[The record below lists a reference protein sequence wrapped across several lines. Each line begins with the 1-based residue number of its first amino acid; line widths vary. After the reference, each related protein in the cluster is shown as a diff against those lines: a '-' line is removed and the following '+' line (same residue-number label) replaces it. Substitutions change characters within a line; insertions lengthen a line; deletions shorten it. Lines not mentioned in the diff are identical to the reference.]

1 MRQAEGLVAT
11 LKRVGGETGAG
22 VRVGLLAREEEGRD
36 HEAANLAN
44 LASETHSF
52 PTVFKVVIVGT
63 D

>member
-1 MRQAEGLVAT
+1 VRLTEGLVVA
-11 LKRVGGETGAG
+11 LKRVGRETGAG

-52 PTVFKVVIVGT
+52 PTVFKVVIVRTG
-63 D
+63 